1 MVVWVLIL
9 SAAIGAV
16 CGIWLHVV
24 VFTIISVLVATIYLL
39 TAIMSGVSLG
49 SAMMWIVMLSFSLC
63 GGYIISHVARFV
75 LHSRTQK
82 AKGRHPELDSG
93 TKYLHD
99 QQQP

>member
-1 MVVWVLIL
+1 MITWILIL

-24 VFTIISVLVATIYLL
+24 VFTVLSVFVAVVYLI
-39 TAIMSGVSLG
+39 TAIASGFSVG
-49 SAMMWIVMLSFSLC
+49 STVLWIMMLSAALC
-63 GGYIISHVARFV
+63 AGYIASHVTRYVIHTRA
-75 LHSRTQK
+75 QK
-82 AKGRHPELDSG
+82 ARLRHSELDAG

>member
-1 MVVWVLIL
+1 MITWILIL

-24 VFTIISVLVATIYLL
+24 VFTVISIFVAVVYLISAL
-39 TAIMSGVSLG
+39 IAGVSAG
-49 SAMMWIVMLSFSLC
+49 SAVLWIMMLSVALC
-63 GGYIISHVARFV
+63 AGYIASHVARYV
-75 LHSRTQK
+75 IHSRARK
-82 AKGRHPELDSG
+82 AKLRHSELDAG

>member
-1 MVVWVLIL
+1 MVTWVLIL

-24 VFTIISVLVATIYLL
+24 VFTIISVFVAVVYLL
-39 TAIMSGVSLG
+39 TAVLSGLSLT
-49 SAMMWIVMLSFSLC
+49 STFIWIVMLSTALC
-63 GGYIISHVARFV
+63 VGYIATHVARYV
-75 LHSRTQK
+75 AHSRAHK
-82 AKGRHPELDSG
+82 AKHRHSELEAG